1 MVKVL
6 QVYPQMNNAGTER
19 VIMSLFE
26 NINKENI
33 KMDFLINK
41 QGELDDK
48 IKKLGGNIYKIE
60 SEDKKEYYKNLLKL
74 FNKNKYDVIHVHI
87 HGKMDIVLKAAKEA
101 GIKTRIAHSHIS
113 REGIYRI
120 LKIKKIFFI
129 LSILQNANVFLA
141 CSKNAAKWLF
151 SFKWKKTIIL
161 HNAINIEK
169 FKFNENIRIK
179 KRKELNISDK
189 KVIINVARLT
199 KQKNYKKFIKIV
211 RDLVKY
217 NKNIIAL
224 IIGEGPMKKQIED
237 WVKRYN
243 ISDNVRLLGKRE
255 DVNELLMA
263 SDLFLFPS
271 LYEGL
276 GISLVEA
283 QCTGMNC
290 VCSNK
295 IPEEAN
301 LNIGLLKRIDIYKPA
316 KSWKKEV
323 SKKIEESINRQQK
336 FTEVQKSNYNIKKEV
351 LKLEKIYTESN

>member
-1 MVKVL
+1 
-6 QVYPQMNNAGTER
+6 MN
-19 VIMSLFE
+19 V
-26 NINKENI
+26 
-33 KMDFLINK
+33 
-41 QGELDDK
+41 
-48 IKKLGGNIYKIE
+48 
-60 SEDKKEYYKNLLKL
+60 
-74 FNKNKYDVIHVHI
+74 
-87 HGKMDIVLKAAKEA
+87 VLKAAKKA

-120 LKIKKIFFI
+120 LKFKKIFFI
-129 LSILQNANVFLA
+129 LSILKNANVFLA

-161 HNAINIEK
+161 HNAINVEE
-169 FKFNENIRIK
+169 FRFNKDIRLK
-179 KRKELNISDK
+179 KREELNLENK

-199 KQKNYKKFIKIV
+199 KQKNYKKFIKII
-211 RDLVKY
+211 RDLVND

-224 IIGEGPMKKQIED
+224 IVGEGPMKKQIKS
-237 WVKRYN
+237 WIIKYG
-243 ISDNVRLLGKRE
+243 IKDNVRVLGKRN

-283 QCTGMNC
+283 QCTGINC
-290 VCSNK
+290 ICSNR

-301 LNIGLLKRIDIYKPA
+301 LNIGLVKKIGIYKLT

-323 SKKIEESINRQQK
+323 NKKLEKSIDRQPRFKEIQ
-336 FTEVQKSNYNIKKEV
+336 ESNYNINKEV
-351 LKLEKIYTESN
+351 LKLEKIYTGNN